1 MPGPTFPILIL
12 EFILK
17 NVNLCFMSII
27 YQKEKRM
34 LSFLLKTIQSTDQK
48 LGIWMGSNN
57 ILFCFLVLI
66 SLGEKQQ
73 DN

>member
-48 LGIWMGSNN
+48 LGVWMGSNN
-57 ILFCFLVLI
+57 ILFFLVLI
-66 SLGEKQQ
+66 SLGEKKQ